1 MLVRSRAIRVVIPPP
16 HAYHTPTPQGA
27 AQGEQNQKR
36 RAAVRVAAVRTAPR
50 VNGLNRK
57 QSHRLARRSRTV
69 RAAAAAHG
77 REAAAREC
85 RPA

>member
-16 HAYHTPTPQGA
+16 HAYHAPTRPHPAPGRSTGR
-27 AQGEQNQKR
+27 GEQKR
-36 RAAVRVAAVRTAPR
+36 RAAVRTAPR